1 MMINLKTNKMSD
13 IENGGLVYEENT
25 SKNVYVEI
33 KPDGLLV
40 RRINGELADVI
51 LQKHNNNQ
59 PIDKGYRVRKLE
71 MGENQ
76 GKEIVEQIFNK
87 LPRVQLK
94 KAYEEEKF
102 NQRRMVLIFNDMVD
116 GPDVHITCPL
126 ITENGGINSFA
137 NNFIDKIPNF
147 ELGSVLNFRP
157 WKNED
162 EKNNKIRKGIVIEQ
176 NGSNLKT
183 AYWDYDKNEPIGNKP
198 RAKEVKKLGKDAW
211 EWEEVSE
218 FQLQVFNDFSVKLD
232 EYWGNEKPL
241 ATTKTK
247 EVQVADMPF

>member
-1 MMINLKTNKMSD
+1 MSN

-102 NQRRMVLIFNDMVD
+102 NQRRMVLVFNDMVD

-126 ITENGGINSFA
+126 ITENGGMNSFS

-198 RAKEVKKLGKDAW
+198 RAIEVKKLGKDTW
-211 EWEEVSE
+211 DWEEVSE
-218 FQLQVFNDFSVKLD
+218 FQLQIFNDFSVKLD

-247 EVQVADMPF
+247 EVQVEDMPF

>member
-1 MMINLKTNKMSD
+1 MSN

-102 NQRRMVLIFNDMVD
+102 NQRRMVLVFNDMVD

-198 RAKEVKKLGKDAW
+198 RAKEVKKLGKDTW

-218 FQLQVFNDFSVKLD
+218 FQLQIFNDFSVKLD

-247 EVQVADMPF
+247 EVQVEDMPF

>member
-1 MMINLKTNKMSD
+1 MSD

-241 ATTKTK
+241 ETTKTK
-247 EVQVADMPF
+247 EVQVEDMPF

>member
-1 MMINLKTNKMSD
+1 MSN

-102 NQRRMVLIFNDMVD
+102 NQRRMVLVFNDMVD

-126 ITENGGINSFA
+126 ITENGGMNSFA

-183 AYWDYDKNEPIGNKP
+183 AYWDYDKNEPI
-198 RAKEVKKLGKDAW
+198 
-211 EWEEVSE
+211 
-218 FQLQVFNDFSVKLD
+218 
-232 EYWGNEKPL
+232 
-241 ATTKTK
+241 
-247 EVQVADMPF
+247 